1 MYILQNLNRGDIF
14 YFQKTKS
21 ITCIYSKRS
30 LNICGFFERDL
41 LTLLLHCFCCEVID
55 NYFFSRF
62 KGQCCLIERKI

>member
-30 LNICGFFERDL
+30 LNICGFFKRDL
-41 LTLLLHCFCCEVID
+41 LTLLLHCFFVKLLTI
-55 NYFFSRF
+55 NFFQDLKDSVA
-62 KGQCCLIERKI
+62 